1 MATISA
7 NSSEKIYKITAFAG
21 LHESPDGDTKLK
33 AGEAAKMRNFMI
45 TRDGNLKKRPGTK
58 PICGLLQ
65 SYGVADTAETYTT
78 DKPNQL
84 TMYATLSASSDGF
97 FSGTTSSVVTDF
109 EANIGKYWIRNG
121 YQAYKLS
128 EVGEDTLTFIVE
140 EITTTES
147 DTPVKAMWSG
157 YVNKVK
163 YFVAACNG
171 YLWYLTESGGAWT
184 RTSIGT
190 VDTSG
195 PVHLYGFSEKLYI
208 LTATDYQEW
217 DGTTLSSVSGYV
229 PLVSVSVP
237 PSGGGTTLEQIN
249 KLSSGR
255 RSWFSPDGTAVT
267 FQLPETGFTSV
278 SAKLTADG
286 TALTV
291 SSFDSANGT
300 VTLDAA
306 PAAGTNTVE
315 IGWVMPSSQKS
326 EVIGMRFSELYNGAQ
341 DTRVFLY
348 GDGTNKCIYSGLDY
362 NGNARADYFPDMN
375 VLAVGDENTP
385 ITAMIRHYSR
395 LIAFKTSSVWAI
407 SYGTINLEDGSTIA
421 GFYVSPINREMGCSA
436 YGQARLVLNS
446 PYAPFG
452 NDIYNWTSNSR
463 YTGNLTADERQARR
477 ISDRVYDTLTDFD
490 LPNSFCFDD
499 NPSQQYFIF
508 YDGKALVH
516 GYAVDSWYYYEGL
529 DAVCALSHNEEIY
542 FGGSLGE
549 IYHFNDTY
557 KSDSGKPIDCRWESG
572 SLDFGANY
580 MRKFAPMLWI
590 GIKPEPHNEC
600 WVTVMTDKKSQ
611 YTEKLVAS
619 DIFTFIPLN
628 FNDFSFGTNIRP
640 HMYRTKIKAKKFV
653 YYKLI
658 FETDTSDTGITVLAA
673 DIKVRFTG
681 QAK

>member
-147 DTPVKAMWSG
+147 DTAVKAMWSG

-171 YLWYLTESGGAWT
+171 HLWYLTESGGAWT
-184 RTSIGT
+184 RTSIGA

-195 PVHLYGFSEKLYI
+195 SVHLYGFSEKLYI

-249 KLSSGR
+249 KLSTGR

-300 VTLDAA
+300 VTLAAA

-375 VLAVGDENTP
+375 VFQTDSVQDIICMGD
-385 ITAMIRHYSR
+385 ILRDHQSR
-395 LIAFKTSSVWAI
+395 RRFDDS
-407 SYGTINLEDGSTIA
+407 G
-421 GFYVSPINREMGCSA
+421 
-436 YGQARLVLNS
+436 VLC
-446 PYAPFG
+446 
-452 NDIYNWTSNSR
+452 
-463 YTGNLTADERQARR
+463 
-477 ISDRVYDTLTDFD
+477 ISDKQGDGMLCLRA
-490 LPNSFCFDD
+490 S
-499 NPSQQYFIF
+499 PSGIEQ
-508 YDGKALVH
+508 
-516 GYAVDSWYYYEGL
+516 S
-529 DAVCALSHNEEIY
+529 VCAVWKRYI
-542 FGGSLGE
+542 
-549 IYHFNDTY
+549 
-557 KSDSGKPIDCRWESG
+557 
-572 SLDFGANY
+572 
-580 MRKFAPMLWI
+580 
-590 GIKPEPHNEC
+590 
-600 WVTVMTDKKSQ
+600 
-611 YTEKLVAS
+611 
-619 DIFTFIPLN
+619 
-628 FNDFSFGTNIRP
+628 
-640 HMYRTKIKAKKFV
+640 
-653 YYKLI
+653 
-658 FETDTSDTGITVLAA
+658 
-673 DIKVRFTG
+673 
-681 QAK
+681 